1 MSLEERLQ
9 SVRKHMALAQA
20 ATVAPPRR
28 SPIPHDW
35 TGRLAGNVEFL
46 GAAGSFSVTSSYES
60 GHTHGQQRF
69 SDLTTV
75 TGNAFSVV
83 CRDPEL
89 SYANLQGAVFLDTE
103 TTGLGMGTGT
113 YVFLVGAGYMEGDR
127 FIVKQFFLD
136 APGDER
142 VLLEALGSFLS
153 RFPVLITFNGKAFD
167 WPLLESRFRL
177 HRRSVPF
184 DDPPHVDLLH
194 PARRLW
200 KRRLDS
206 CALLSLETQILGVR
220 RTIEDVPGWE
230 IPFRYFGYQRS
241 GDGSQL
247 EGVFYHNL
255 VDILSLASLALHIDR
270 VVADPNCGLVEHAT
284 DFFCIGKVYE
294 VSGDGDMAVY
304 CYERALRLGV
314 PDELRPDC
322 FLRLGTLHK
331 RQRRWDAAIQAWESL
346 LDEGGR
352 AGLVARVELA
362 KFYEHVERDY
372 VTAIDHVQHA
382 LVLAELFDSPWP
394 DANLRDLEHR
404 LSRLF
409 NRSIRARDWAGTYG

>member
-1 MSLEERLQ
+1 LEERLQ

-20 ATVAPPRR
+20 SVVEPPRR
-28 SPIPHDW
+28 SLQPHDW
-35 TGRLAGNVEFL
+35 AGRLSGAVEFL
-46 GAAGSFSVTSSYES
+46 DMAGSFSVTSSYDP
-60 GHTHGQQRF
+60 GHIHGLHRF
-69 SDLTTV
+69 SDLRSV
-75 TGNAFSVV
+75 NGNAFSVV

-89 SYANLQGAVFLDTE
+89 SYADLQGAVFLDTE

-113 YVFLVGAGYMEGDR
+113 YVFLIGAGYMEGDR
-127 FIVKQFFLD
+127 FVVKQFFLD
-136 APGDER
+136 TPGDER
-142 VLLEALGSFLS
+142 LLLDALGSFLS

-177 HRRSVPF
+177 HRRRAPF
-184 DDPPHVDLLH
+184 DDPPHLDLLH

-200 KRRLDS
+200 KRRLES
-206 CALLSLETQILGVR
+206 CALTSLEAQILGIR
-220 RTIEDVPGWE
+220 RTLEDVPGWE
-230 IPFRYFGYQRS
+230 IPFRYFRYQRS

-270 VVADPNCGLVEHAT
+270 IVADPNCGLVEHGS
-284 DFFCIGKVYE
+284 DYFCIGKVYE

-304 CYERALRLGV
+304 CYEEALRRGVLPELRPECYLRLG
-314 PDELRPDC
+314 R
-322 FLRLGTLHK
+322 LHK
-331 RQRRWDAAIQAWESL
+331 RVRRWDAAIQCWETL
-346 LDEGGR
+346 LDDGGR

-394 DANLRDLEHR
+394 DANQRDLEHR
-404 LSRLF
+404 LSRLL
-409 NRSIRARDWAGTYG
+409 NRSIRARQWEATYG